1 MLHKWPRLLRRHDL
15 WLQWG
20 ASTIC
25 AMVSLG
31 LSVLIARLMGPTLFG
46 NYALWLGIG
55 AVMGIFLDAGF
66 RTLLLRERT
75 APTGGSQLQL
85 EKDAPSML
93 GHLLLIGLPLGAIAG
108 GVSGNWSGPGVVLC
122 FAAITLAQWYSAWL
136 KGAGE
141 FRLEAKWQLAGR
153 LISASLIVAALL
165 LFDPTPAIVFVA
177 WAVGLLLAIQ
187 VMGPRVSIPAAL
199 PVLMLY
205 RGSLSFAAVDL
216 ATLIYNRADIILLYS
231 YSDAAEVGRYAAAY
245 RLYDGIL
252 LLAAPLTL
260 LLFRHMRLSPDLRP
274 EVRAMGLAL
283 GAGIMLSTA
292 GWLLGNPVTAYLFG
306 PEFTQGHLIS
316 WLLCA
321 LIFALPNGVLTQ
333 WAIARH
339 QERYYALAAAA
350 AASCNIALNV
360 ALIPQH
366 GALGAAW
373 ATIAT
378 EALLG
383 TLLLARCWCCE
394 TDRVRTP

>member
-1 MLHKWPRLLRRHDL
+1 MLHKWLRLARRHDL
-15 WLQWG
+15 WPQWS
-20 ASTIC
+20 ASILC
-25 AMVSLG
+25 AMISLG
-31 LSVLIARLMGPTLFG
+31 LSVLIARFMGPTSFG
-46 NYALWLGIG
+46 SYAFWLGIG

-75 APTGGSQLQL
+75 APTGGSQFQL

-108 GVSGNWSGPGVVLC
+108 IVSGHWSGPGVVLC
-122 FAAITLAQWYSAWL
+122 FAAITLVQWYCAWL

-141 FRLEAKWQLAGR
+141 FQLEAKWQLAGR

-165 LFDPTPAIVFVA
+165 LFDPAPAIVFVA

-187 VMGPRVSIPAAL
+187 LMRPKGSIRAAL
-199 PVLMLY
+199 PAVRLY
-205 RGSLSFAAVDL
+205 RASLSFAAVDL

-231 YSDAAEVGRYAAAY
+231 LSDAAEVGRYAAAY

-260 LLFRHMRLSPDLRP
+260 LLFRRMRLSPDLRP
-274 EVRAMGLAL
+274 EIRAMGLAL
-283 GAGIMLSTA
+283 GAGIMLSAA
-292 GWLLGNPVTAYLFG
+292 GWLVGTPVAAYLFG
-306 PEFTQGHLIS
+306 AEFTQGHLIG
-316 WLLCA
+316 WLFCA

-350 AASCNIALNV
+350 AAVFNIAMNA

-373 ATIAT
+373 ATTAT
-378 EALLG
+378 EALMG
-383 TLLLARCWCCE
+383 ALLLGRWWCCE
-394 TDRVRTP
+394 TERVRPP